1 MNERKLTKS
10 ELKKREDIIMNMKGN
25 KRDLVK
31 KYGKDAESVMY
42 GRATNMAK
50 KQSEGMNSDKLREMI
65 KDSLKNPK
73 SADLNKDGKLSDY
86 EEKRGAAIEKNLD
99 ESSSSE
105 EKRMAQMAIKKF
117 AKYRGVSEEEA
128 RQDLIRAAKEL
139 GDLNEGVED
148 VIDPAEYGDIGVAYL
163 KGFNKPHS
171 LDLDQLETLGRKI
184 VKQLYKGDF
193 KAAKAKFLSENTLTE
208 NKQEAF
214 DELQMIM
221 EQLYELSDQAKM
233 IFRNNFPGEY
243 RRLDAYGALDFG
255 TSSNRYDVTLEGALE
270 NLDME
275 DDDEDMMQEDLDLGH
290 QDNEPHMLKADLYR
304 IGKYA
309 MELYQILDQFE
320 GGSEEVDLP
329 HWWQSKII
337 KSKDAIVG
345 AKHYL
350 DFEIKEPQIDA
361 MVDVASEE
369 EVIDENAIGINDKRL
384 DDKQKSALDLA
395 VRGDSSYSFGN
406 NPYADDQLR
415 YKYAVKMGF
424 LEETIDKNEV
434 EEDLFTPNEIGDEA
448 IDSESASGAFE
459 GVAKKLAK
467 QIKEGTKKSLNEF
480 TDNDFSGNAL
490 IANTKVPG
498 RDELATF
505 DYYFPDGVASRRN
518 AIASLQAHDES
529 PIKARM
535 GRYAPMFVHV
545 QYHEFEDESGEKY
558 RVHQK
563 QFYNSNFKD
572 NDPTFNPGV
581 TKLHLTKLDPSGDRD
596 KEIEIGSILVK
607 TEDYIKDLKKL
618 NIIDRQS

>member
-73 SADLNKDGKLSDY
+73 AADLNKDGKLSDY

-139 GDLNEGVED
+139 GDLSEGIED
-148 VIDPAEYGDIGVAYL
+148 VIDPAEYGDIGDAYL
-163 KGFNKPHS
+163 KGFDKPHS
-171 LDLDQLETLGRKI
+171 LDLDQLEKLGRKI

-193 KAAKAKFLSENTLTE
+193 KAAKAKFLSEDLNIGLADLEERGYEAGEKAAYTYGTLLGKLKNRPDKLAY
-208 NKQEAF
+208 NKGFMQGVK
-214 DELQMIM
+214 DELGSSLAENMVADKDIAKEIKKLEDENPKGFAKEISRLKVRQAAVD
-221 EQLYELSDQAKM
+221 LS
-233 IFRNNFPGEY
+233 
-243 RRLDAYGALDFG
+243 
-255 TSSNRYDVTLEGALE
+255 
-270 NLDME
+270 
-275 DDDEDMMQEDLDLGH
+275 EDLDLGH

-309 MELYQILDQFE
+309 MDLYKMMDSFE
-320 GGSEEVDLP
+320 GEGEVDLP
-329 HWWQSKII
+329 HWWQSKISNA
-337 KSKDAIVG
+337 KSAIVG

-350 DFEIKEPQIDA
+350 DFEIKEPAIDA
-361 MVDVASEE
+361 VVDRMDDIAPEMEVDV
-369 EVIDENAIGINDKRL
+369 V
-384 DDKQKSALDLA
+384 DDI
-395 VRGDSSYSFGN
+395 
-406 NPYADDQLR
+406 
-415 YKYAVKMGF
+415 
-424 LEETIDKNEV
+424 EI

-448 IDSESASGAFE
+448 IDHESASGAFE

-467 QIKEGTKKSLNEF
+467 IIKENDILKEF

-490 IANTKVPG
+490 IAQTKLPE
-498 RDELATF
+498 RDELAVYDDF
-505 DYYFPDGVASRRN
+505 FPEGVASRSN
-518 AIASLQAHDES
+518 AIASLQAHDKS
-529 PIKARM
+529 GIKARM

-545 QYHEFEDESGEKY
+545 QYHEFEDEMAGKY
-558 RVHQK
+558 RVHQT
-563 QFYNSNFKD
+563 QYYNSNFKD
-572 NDPTFNPGV
+572 KDPNFNPGV
-581 TKLHLTKLDPSGDRD
+581 SKLSLIKLDPSGDRD
-596 KEIEIGSILVK
+596 KEVDMGSILVK
-607 TEDYIKDLKKL
+607 TDDYIRDLKNL
-618 NIIDRQS
+618 NITKRQS